1 MKKLIVMM
9 LMCSVVSLF
18 SQVIALQGGESFALA
33 ALPVQ
38 LQVAMNQ
45 GENKTLTLEE
55 NLLSGYLW
63 TARLSNPALQ
73 VIMTHQLQETT
84 GGAPTM
90 VGAMTAQI
98 IGNVPGETIVDFVL
112 CRAGDKESAPQ
123 ATIRCQV
130 LVAGA
135 VVAAPQPILVTP
147 TAPQPVVV
155 APAPQPVVVAP
166 APAPQ
171 PVVVAPA
178 PAPQPVVV
186 APEAQPAVVVAPLPP
201 PPPRPM
207 ELEHEYFYSLD
218 QLPNDCFVR
227 VRRDGGEIEFFLE
240 SKARDGYEWHA
251 LYDDDKL
258 YVQVDNDYNDKV
270 YLHGHKNKRS
280 MRCTEIEITGRD
292 RYQGRVILEYRRVR
306 RGKAE
311 RPIKVVNV
319 MVNVR

>member
-18 SQVIALQGGESFALA
+18 SQIIALQGGESFALA

-63 TARLSNPALQ
+63 TVRLSNPALQ
-73 VIMTHQLQETT
+73 VILTHQLQETT

-147 TAPQPVVV
+147 TV
-155 APAPQPVVVAP
+155 
-166 APAPQ
+166 PQ

-207 ELEHEYFYSLD
+207 ELEHEYFYSLE
-218 QLPNDCFVR
+218 QLPNDCFVKL
-227 VRRDGGEIEFFLE
+227 RRDGGEIEFFLE

-258 YVQVDNDYNDKV
+258 YVQIDNDYNDKV

>member
-18 SQVIALQGGESFALA
+18 SQIIALQGGESFALA

-130 LVAGA
+130 LVAGTA
-135 VVAAPQPILVTP
+135 IVAPQPILVTP
-147 TAPQPVVV
+147 TV
-155 APAPQPVVVAP
+155 PQPVVVAP

-171 PVVVAPA
+171 PVPQQPIVVAPEA
-178 PAPQPVVV
+178 QPVVV
-186 APEAQPAVVVAPLPP
+186 TPPAQPAVVVAPLPP

-207 ELEHEYFYSLD
+207 ELEHEYFYSLEG
-218 QLPNDCFVR
+218 LPNDCFVR
-227 VRRDGGEIEFFLE
+227 VRRDGGEIKFYLE

-258 YVQVDNDYNDKV
+258 YVQIDNEYDEKV